1 MSSGAERGRSLER
14 TLSWLLGLLLL
25 AVLAVLLGI
34 AAWLG
39 RETAIQFALSRLHH
53 DAEAI
58 VGALDVPAREILRP
72 LPPIY
77 RQPLSGHY
85 YVVRFTD
92 GSHLRSRS
100 QWDERLLRV
109 RPELPRASYWLTPG
123 PRGQRLLVWQNSYEK
138 GGERLLVA
146 IAEDVAPLLEA
157 IRRFIGIGVVASL
170 AAVLLMLALQ
180 RMVIRGAFARLD
192 AAREELRDVREGR
205 LERLHTDVP
214 AEVLPLVEE
223 FNELLDAWQ
232 QHRERSRN
240 AVGNLAH
247 ALKAPLQLILRH
259 GEELG
264 DSRIVEQARRMQG
277 LLEQELK
284 RARIIGRAA
293 GGQHFH
299 PRRDVDDLV
308 ETIHTL
314 YHQKALEIDSR
325 VDAPETLPLDRNDMI
340 ELLGNLLDNAA
351 KWAERR
357 IRLELHGR
365 EAGSLRLE
373 LEDDG
378 PGIDES
384 RRQALLTRGTR
395 LDENR
400 PGHGLGLAIVGEIVA
415 LYGGELALGRSEHLG
430 GLKVSIELPR

>member
-1 MSSGAERGRSLER
+1 MSSRGERSLSLEG

-58 VGALDVPAREILRP
+58 IGALDVSQREILRP

-85 YVVRFTD
+85 FEVHFDD
-92 GSHLRSRS
+92 GSELRSRS
-100 QWDERLLRV
+100 QWDERLLV
-109 RPELPRASYWLTPG
+109 TRPELPRASYWLAQG
-123 PRGQRLLVWQNSYEK
+123 PRGQRLLVWQNRYEK
-138 GGERLLVA
+138 GGERVVIA
-146 IAEDVAPLLEA
+146 IAEDVAPLLA
-157 IRRFIGIGVVASL
+157 ALRRFIGIGVIASL
-170 AAVLLMLALQ
+170 AAILLMLTLQ
-180 RMVIRGAFARLD
+180 RVVIRRAFARLD
-192 AAREELRDVREGR
+192 ASRDQVRQVRDGR
-205 LERLHTDVP
+205 LKRLDSDVP

-259 GEELG
+259 GEEDG
-264 DSRIVEQARRMQG
+264 DPRIVEQAQRMQR

-284 RARIIGRAA
+284 RARIIGRAT
-293 GGQHFH
+293 GGQHFR
-299 PRRDVDDLV
+299 PQEDIDDLV
-308 ETIHTL
+308 ETICTL
-314 YHQKALEIDSR
+314 YHHKALEIETR
-325 VDAPETLPLDRNDMI
+325 VDAPPTLPLDQNDMI

-357 IRLELHGR
+357 IRLEVR
-365 EAGSLRLE
+365 AGEGFRLE

-378 PGIDES
+378 PGIDQS
-384 RRQALLTRGTR
+384 RRKALLARGTR

-400 PGHGLGLAIVGEIVA
+400 PGHGLGLAIVGEIVS
-415 LYGGELALGRSEHLG
+415 LYGGSLRLDRSERLG
-430 GLKVSIELPR
+430 GLRVSIELPR